1 MTPKIAFSNPFRPGA
16 GHMPPYL
23 AGREHE
29 TKEFLKL
36 TSQITILENMVLTGL
51 RGVGKTVLLDAFKPL
66 AIANKWL
73 WVGTDLS
80 ESASISEENLTIR
93 LLTDLSVVTS
103 NTLISRKQIS
113 KIGFSNDQEIVE
125 TNLGF
130 DFLYNLYQRT
140 PGLVLDKL
148 KSILEFSWNCL
159 KSQNIKGLI
168 FAYDEA
174 QNLSDQA
181 SNGQYPL
188 GVLLD
193 AFQSIQ
199 KKNIPFMVIL
209 TGLPTLFPKLVDSR
223 TFAERMFR
231 VVFLK
236 SLNKKDS
243 RNAIIKPIDNTKCP
257 VKFTEES
264 VALISEHSGG
274 YPYFIQFICREA
286 YDAFLPKLAA
296 GATASVPLEEI
307 TRKLDTDFFAGRW
320 SRATDRQRELLLLI
334 SQLDNSEEEFS
345 VQDIVELSKK
355 SAQKPFSNS
364 HVNQMLNSLSLAGL
378 IYKNRFG
385 KYSFAVPLLSQFI
398 LRQYNITKQS
408 SGR

>member
-1 MTPKIAFSNPFRPGA
+1 MIIKMPFSNPFRPGA

-36 TSQITILENMVLTGL
+36 TSQSIILENMVLTGL
-51 RGVGKTVLLDAFKPL
+51 RGVGKTVLLDTFKPL

-80 ESASISEENLTIR
+80 ESASISEDSLAIR

-103 NTLISRKQIS
+103 NTLISREQIL
-113 KIGFSNDQEIVE
+113 KIGFSNKEEIIE
-125 TNLGF
+125 ANLGF
-130 DFLYNLYQRT
+130 DFLFNLYQKT

-148 KSILEFSWNCL
+148 KSILEFTWNCL
-159 KSQNIKGLI
+159 KSQNINGLI

-181 SNGQYPL
+181 SNKQYPL

-199 KKNIPFMVIL
+199 KKNIPFMLVL

-223 TFAERMFR
+223 TFTERMFR

-236 SLNKKDS
+236 RLNEKDS
-243 RNAIIKPIDNTKCP
+243 RNAIIKPIDSHRCP

-264 VALISEHSGG
+264 VALITKYSGG

-286 YDAFLPKLAA
+286 YDAFLPKIAVGETAA
-296 GATASVPLEEI
+296 VPLEEI

-355 SAQKPFSNS
+355 ITQKPFSNS
-364 HVNQMLNSLSLAGL
+364 HVNQMLNSLSSAGL

-398 LRQYNITKQS
+398 LRQYNIRRQS
-408 SGR
+408 II

>member
-1 MTPKIAFSNPFRPGA
+1 MTSRIPFTNPFRPGA

-23 AGREHE
+23 AGRERE
-29 TKEFLKL
+29 IDEFMKL
-36 TSQITILENMVLTGL
+36 TLQSTILENMVLTGL
-51 RGVGKTVLLDAFKPL
+51 RGVGKTVLLDTFKPL

-73 WVGTDLS
+73 WVGADLS
-80 ESASISEENLTIR
+80 ESASISEENLAIR

-103 NTLISRKQIS
+103 NTVISREQVS
-113 KIGFSNDQEIVE
+113 KIGFLNNQETVE

-130 DFLYNLYQRT
+130 DFLFNLYKNT

-148 KSILEFSWNCL
+148 KTILEFSWACL
-159 KSQNIKGLI
+159 KTQDIKGLI

-181 SNGQYPL
+181 SHNQYPL

-199 KKNIPFMVIL
+199 KKDIPLMLLL

-236 SLNKKDS
+236 RLNEKSS
-243 RNAIIKPIDNTKCP
+243 RDAILKPINNARCPVEFTDESVTLIIK
-257 VKFTEES
+257 
-264 VALISEHSGG
+264 HSGG

-286 YDAFLPKLAA
+286 YDAFLPKIAA
-296 GATASVPLEEI
+296 GETPSVPLEEI

-334 SQLDNSEEEFS
+334 SQLENSDEEFS

-355 SAQKPFSNS
+355 NTQKPFSNS
-364 HVNQMLNSLSLAGL
+364 HVNQMLNSLSSAGL

-398 LRQYNITKQS
+398 LRQYNITK
-408 SGR
+408 

>member
-1 MTPKIAFSNPFRPGA
+1 MTSKTSFINPFRPGA

-29 TKEFLKL
+29 KKEFLKL
-36 TSQITILENMVLTGL
+36 TSQSTILENMVLTGL
-51 RGVGKTVLLDAFKPL
+51 RGVGKTVLLDTFKPL

-80 ESASISEENLTIR
+80 ESASISEDNLAIR

-103 NTLISRKQIS
+103 NTLISREQIS
-113 KIGFSNDQEIVE
+113 KIGFSNKQEIIE
-125 TNLGF
+125 NNLGF
-130 DFLYNLYQRT
+130 DFLFNLYQKT

-148 KSILEFSWNCL
+148 KSILEFTWNCL
-159 KSQNIKGLI
+159 KPQNISGLI

-181 SNGQYPL
+181 TNSQYPL

-199 KKNIPFMVIL
+199 KKDIPFMLIL

-236 SLNKKDS
+236 RLNEKDS
-243 RNAIIKPIDNTKCP
+243 EDAILKPINSNKCS
-257 VKFTEES
+257 VKFTDES
-264 VALISEHSGG
+264 VNLIIKHSGG

-286 YDAFLPKLAA
+286 YDTFLPKIAA
-296 GATASVPLEEI
+296 GETASVPLEEI

-355 SAQKPFSNS
+355 ITQKPFSNS

-398 LRQYNITKQS
+398 LRQYNITRQS